1 MERNNSLK
9 VLMSELKLS
18 IIENDIEEIRNILD
32 YEISDLANIQDVDML
47 KTAMGLYKLASES
60 LKKDNQKISKEMR
73 NISKGIALN
82 NATTN
87 RKAYGLYSIII

>member
-1 MERNNSLK
+1 
-9 VLMSELKLS
+9 MSKLKLS
-18 IIENDIEEIRNILD
+18 IIEENIEEIRNILD
-32 YEISDLANIQDVDML
+32 YEIFELENIKDIDML

-73 NISKGIALN
+73 NISRGIALN

-87 RKAYGLYSIII
+87 RKAYGLYSIVV